1 MQFKEIVDY
10 LFTPTSW
17 LLFAPNKSYQL
28 GSCTAPPRWAN
39 YAASLVTGLKGVST
53 VSTYIFHF
61 HSSAIIKTDT
71 ARLAVS

>member
-28 GSCTAPPRWAN
+28 GSCTAPPGGQTMQHH
-39 YAASLVTGLKGVST
+39 L
-53 VSTYIFHF
+53 
-61 HSSAIIKTDT
+61 
-71 ARLAVS
+71 